1 MLTLSLHM
9 TKKEGKKGWQTNI
22 NINIYLAHKQIPFDG
37 FQCRFFIVLPPDNW
51 IWKRLG
57 MSRRN
62 WRIYSHRFSARD
74 ERRSRKGRRGRQ
86 SDVSPVGLRHSSAYW
101 RMQNDSGNLGVSMP
115 GTSERGR
122 ETANREKGSDLLWIV
137 NIKNITKEQTDSTG
151 PVKWNITTHQIL
163 ACTNKHV
170 PVCVCTFSFH
180 SFLVANV
187 LWLMSILFANISL
200 MPSLLLFPL
209 CCNFSLLFS
218 IYFSAWT
225 H

>member
-37 FQCRFFIVLPPDNW
+37 FQCRFFIVLRPDNW

-74 ERRSRKGRRGRQ
+74 EQQEQEKGQTKRRVPSGTETQLSLLAHAKWFGQLGRINA
-86 SDVSPVGLRHSSAYW
+86 RHK
-101 RMQNDSGNLGVSMP
+101 R
-115 GTSERGR
+115 
-122 ETANREKGSDLLWIV
+122 NREGKSKQRGGKESDLLWIV
-137 NIKNITKEQTDSTG
+137 NIKNITKEQRASTG

-180 SFLVANV
+180 SFGSKCFMAYEHFVCQYF
-187 LWLMSILFANISL
+187 SLF
-200 MPSLLLFPL
+200 LFPL

>member
-1 MLTLSLHM
+1 MVSNAAFLLCCVPTIGFGSALACLGEI
-9 TKKEGKKGWQTNI
+9 EGFTRI
-22 NINIYLAHKQIPFDG
+22 DSP
-37 FQCRFFIVLPPDNW
+37 RETSS
-51 IWKRLG
+51 R
-57 MSRRN
+57 SRR
-62 WRIYSHRFSARD
+62 
-74 ERRSRKGRRGRQ
+74 RRKQ
-86 SDVSPVGLRHSSAYW
+86 SDVFPLGLRHSSAYW

-122 ETANREKGSDLLWIV
+122 ERANRERGRESDLLWIV
-137 NIKNITKEQTDSTG
+137 NIKNITKEQRASTG

-180 SFLVANV
+180 SFLVANA

-200 MPSLLLFPL
+200 MPSLLLFSL
-209 CCNFSLLFS
+209 CCYFSLLFS